1 MIIPKEREYIPIQI
15 SVKFKLGYISRLFIM
30 IYEQFKSFVKFM
42 GGVQSFLSWFM
53 VQHGL
58 HVDGSV
64 NVSRVICHCITHGKI
79 VITRRTPTWSTICLW
94 LIISSRMNGD
104 KRIFISSVIKRENI
118 FQNSLVDRCLDKIHK
133 HYFRNLKFIPKSSH
147 TIKSTSVKFMGG
159 EQWQCDFMTGF
170 FLRSCWWGVVSF
182 NRTGSVDDQWS
193 RSDLYECQFFFSVY
207 SHVLWGKGCIVW
219 YCGVSGWDLNWD
231 IFPAPSS
238 WF

>member
-1 MIIPKEREYIPIQI
+1 MIYGSTWATCWWERERIWDLKWDI
-15 SVKFKLGYISRLFIM
+15 FLALFPA
-30 IYEQFKSFVKFM
+30 
-42 GGVQSFLSWFM
+42 FLWLA
-53 VQHGL
+53 G
-58 HVDGSV
+58 
-64 NVSRVICHCITHGKI
+64 
-79 VITRRTPTWSTICLW
+79 ICLW

-238 WF
+238 WFEREIYKFIGENNLPFSVSILCFSKIWNFLILSSWV

>member
-1 MIIPKEREYIPIQI
+1 MIYGSTWATCWWERERIWDLKWDI
-15 SVKFKLGYISRLFIM
+15 FLALFPA
-30 IYEQFKSFVKFM
+30 
-42 GGVQSFLSWFM
+42 FLWL
-53 VQHGL
+53 VG
-58 HVDGSV
+58 
-64 NVSRVICHCITHGKI
+64 
-79 VITRRTPTWSTICLW
+79 ICLW

-133 HYFRNLKFIPKSSH
+133 HYFRNLKFIRKSSH

-238 WF
+238 WFEREIYPNLKFSAWRASFLIVYSQSDLLHWSLTESVLLTHCSWQCDSQVFA

>member
-1 MIIPKEREYIPIQI
+1 MIYGSTWATCWWERERIWDLKWDI
-15 SVKFKLGYISRLFIM
+15 FLALFPA
-30 IYEQFKSFVKFM
+30 
-42 GGVQSFLSWFM
+42 FLWLA
-53 VQHGL
+53 G
-58 HVDGSV
+58 
-64 NVSRVICHCITHGKI
+64 
-79 VITRRTPTWSTICLW
+79 ICLW

-133 HYFRNLKFIPKSSH
+133 HYFRNLKFIRKSSH

-207 SHVLWGKGCIVW
+207 SHVLWGKGLYRLILWGFWLRFELGHIPRSIILIGAGNISQFKILSLKGFILDSVQSVW
-219 YCGVSGWDLNWD
+219 
-231 IFPAPSS
+231 PASLIINRICPINTLLLTV
-238 WF
+238 WLTGFCVK

>member
-1 MIIPKEREYIPIQI
+1 MIYGSTWATCWWERERIWDLKWDI
-15 SVKFKLGYISRLFIM
+15 FLALFPA
-30 IYEQFKSFVKFM
+30 
-42 GGVQSFLSWFM
+42 FLWL
-53 VQHGL
+53 VG
-58 HVDGSV
+58 
-64 NVSRVICHCITHGKI
+64 
-79 VITRRTPTWSTICLW
+79 ICLW

-133 HYFRNLKFIPKSSH
+133 HYFRNLKFIRKSSH

-231 IFPAPSS
+231 IFPAL
-238 WF
+238 